1 MLLEIVNFS
10 AKTLTRTGNGLFIR
24 HKKRQKTHIK
34 QAAFDVLYIL
44 TKILLSFHLCWCDA
58 QWNEI

>member
-10 AKTLTRTGNGLFIR
+10 AKTLTRTGNGLFINI
-24 HKKRQKTHIK
+24 KKDKRHIK

>member
-10 AKTLTRTGNGLFIR
+10 AKTLTRPGNGLFIR
-24 HKKRQKTHIK
+24 HEKDKRHIK